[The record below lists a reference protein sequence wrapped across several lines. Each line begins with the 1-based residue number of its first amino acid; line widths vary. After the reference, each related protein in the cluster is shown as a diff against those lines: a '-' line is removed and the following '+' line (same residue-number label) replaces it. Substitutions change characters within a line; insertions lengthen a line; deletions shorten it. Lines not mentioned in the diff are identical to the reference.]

1 MKKILALITVC
12 VFTGS
17 AIAQVDHRVTAD
29 EITGHISFLASDSLK
44 GRKPGT
50 LESKVAADYIRNR
63 LADAGLHLIDED
75 GFQYFELVTG
85 VKMGEQNRM
94 NINGMKLE
102 IGEEYTPLSFSE
114 NATVTAP
121 AVFVGYGFDI
131 INDSVQWNDY
141 ASLDVDGK
149 WAVMFRGAPDAGD
162 PTGKFRGNVKERMK
176 VMMAKDH
183 GAAGVILINAP
194 SADQD
199 DKLMH
204 VQYDKSPATAG
215 IPVIQMKYGIL
226 DSLMKTFGM
235 NLKNV
240 AVSIKSGMS
249 PFVFSIPYVFSVQTD
264 VIHQKARTQ
273 NVVAM
278 LEGDHRELREEIIV
292 IGAHYDHLGMGGPG
306 SGSRALDTIAVHYGA
321 DDNASGVAG
330 VIELAEYLALADNQ
344 PDRSIVFIAFGAEEM
359 GLVGSKYFVEN
370 PPVDLDNV
378 VAMINFDMI
387 GRLKED
393 KSIAIGGT
401 GTSEE
406 TEDILDQLKAR
417 TSLKLNYS
425 KEGYGPSDHAAF
437 YTAGIPVFFISTG
450 AHSDYHTPMDRA
462 EFINATGQVEV
473 LEFTAGLIGELASRD
488 ERLAFKE
495 AGPTSRSRSGYS
507 FKVTLGIM
515 PDFTGSSNDGLRV
528 DAVRPDGPAH
538 RGGMKKGDRIVAMDG
553 KPVENIYDYMGRLK
567 QFESGQTITVDVIRN
582 GKKEVLLITL

>member
-12 VFTGS
+12 VFIGS
-17 AIAQVDHRVTAD
+17 AIAQVDHRIAAD

-50 LESKVAADYIRNR
+50 LESRVAADYIRNR
-63 LADAGLHLIDED
+63 LADAGLQLMDED

-85 VKMGEQNRM
+85 VKMGNQNKM
-94 NINGMKLE
+94 NINGMLLE
-102 IGEEYTPLSFSE
+102 IGEDYTPLSFSD
-114 NATVTAP
+114 NASVTAP

-131 INDSVQWNDY
+131 SNDSVQWNDY
-141 ASLDVDGK
+141 SNLDVDGK

-183 GAAGVILINAP
+183 GAVGVILINVP
-194 SADQD
+194 TTDQND
-199 DKLMH
+199 ELMR

-215 IPVIQMKYGIL
+215 IPVIQLKYGIL

-235 NLKNV
+235 NLENV
-240 AVSIKSGMS
+240 AATIKSKMS
-249 PFVFSIPYVFSVQTD
+249 PFVFSIPYEFSVQTD

-273 NVVAM
+273 NVLAM
-278 LEGDHRELREEIIV
+278 LEGDHRELKEEIIV

-330 VIELAEYLALADNQ
+330 VIELAEYFALADNQ
-344 PDRSIVFIAFGAEEM
+344 PDRSIVFLAFGAEEM

-370 PPVDLDNV
+370 SPVDLDNV

-417 TSLKLNYS
+417 TTLQLNYS

-450 AHSDYHTPMDRA
+450 AHSDYHTPMDRT
-462 EFINATGQVEV
+462 ELINAAGQVEV

-488 ERLAFKE
+488 ERLAFRE
-495 AGPTSRSRSGYS
+495 AGPKSRSKSGYS

-567 QFESGQTITVDVIRN
+567 QFESGQTITVDVIRDGN
-582 GKKEVLLITL
+582 KEVLLITL